1 MRCAR
6 ACWAS
11 VTCLPLDAC
20 ARVQSRMGCRRGEGA
35 GRVHLRAPAW
45 SRVRLH
51 LRVRAMACRSCVKPR
66 LFGNSVPGHT
76 TWVSC
81 AAEHETHA
89 ACWRAE
95 RRTPVE
101 GKESVRCG
109 TKGGTIREEG
119 AAELSSQHCDSEV
132 AGSVVWTPQA
142 SGARA
147 TIWPGCDAVAP
158 TRPNATRWA
167 TPPWWRL
174 TPLSPA
180 RAPPARTYTFC
191 Q

>member
-1 MRCAR
+1 MRSSPAPDGMQARERRRERKR
-6 ACWAS
+6 AC
-11 VTCLPLDAC
+11 AC
-20 ARVQSRMGCRRGEGA
+20 ARPP
-35 GRVHLRAPAW
+35 GRVCVCICVYGRWPAAAVLNHDCLDTASQATPQGRRRA
-45 SRVRLH
+45 RN
-51 LRVRAMACRSCVKPR
+51 PR
-66 LFGNSVPGHT
+66 G
-76 TWVSC
+76 
-81 AAEHETHA
+81 AEA
-89 ACWRAE
+89 LVGRAE